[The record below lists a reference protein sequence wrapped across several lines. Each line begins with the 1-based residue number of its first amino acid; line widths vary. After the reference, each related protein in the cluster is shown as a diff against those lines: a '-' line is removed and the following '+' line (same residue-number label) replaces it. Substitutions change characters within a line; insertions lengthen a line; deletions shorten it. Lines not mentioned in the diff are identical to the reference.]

1 MARTTRSERDELNEE
16 AERIFGKDAPFITG
30 RYGYYAIDEKK
41 GGRNFMTCLKL
52 KEAVAVMRGILHGAE
67 LMEKVSESGD
77 GDAAKEYR
85 AEAMFGER

>member
-41 GGRNFMTCLKL
+41 GGSSILVHG
-52 KEAVAVMRGILHGAE
+52 VAVCTIQGLGRSLKFPGTCAP
-67 LMEKVSESGD
+67 
-77 GDAAKEYR
+77 
-85 AEAMFGER
+85 